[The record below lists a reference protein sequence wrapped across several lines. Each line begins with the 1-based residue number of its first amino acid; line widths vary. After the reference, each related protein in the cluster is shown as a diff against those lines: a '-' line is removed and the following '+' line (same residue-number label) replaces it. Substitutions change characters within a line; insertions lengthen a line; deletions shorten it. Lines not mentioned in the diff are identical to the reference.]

1 MSTHQGTIGESGFR
15 VPALIRWPGQIKL
28 GTVENGLFSGL
39 LLLRLIR
46 APFGLPEGLPLFPGL
61 KTISQWS
68 VVCLHIVF
76 SMTATGAL
84 PLPS

>member
-1 MSTHQGTIGESGFR
+1 MGSSVSTHQGTIGESGFR

-46 APFGLPEGLPLFPGL
+46 APFGLPEGLPLFRGL
-61 KTISQWS
+61 KTISQ
-68 VVCLHIVF
+68 
-76 SMTATGAL
+76 
-84 PLPS
+84 